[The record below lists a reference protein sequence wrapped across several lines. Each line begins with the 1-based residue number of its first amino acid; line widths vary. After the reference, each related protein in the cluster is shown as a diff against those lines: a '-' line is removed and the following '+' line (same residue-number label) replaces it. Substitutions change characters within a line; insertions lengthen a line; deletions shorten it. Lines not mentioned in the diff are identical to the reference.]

1 MPRPKSLRSNDDVK
15 RLVTLC
21 KDLGLPIGAIDI
33 RTDGV
38 TIHPPAPTQPAQGT
52 AFDNWK
58 SQQQPPTQRQD
69 ANRDRPARRQ

>member
-1 MPRPKSLRSNDDVK
+1 MPRPKSLRSNEDVK

-38 TIHPPAPTQPAQGT
+38 TIHPPAPQPPAQGT
-52 AFDNWK
+52 AFDAWK
-58 SQQQPPTQRQD
+58 SQNPTPRQD